1 MWPLMTRAA
10 RVRYQLRCH
19 DNGPVPKR
27 FPPLLLPLILVTLTG
42 HMAFSGGRV
51 SGSLFA
57 LRVGSPELVVGLF
70 MAMFSVLPTLAAM
83 SIGRWIDRMGALP
96 VLRFGVL
103 MVLLGAWLP
112 VLWLS
117 VPSLFVMAVL
127 VGFGFN
133 AVSVASQH
141 TVGAMAQGKSAEQR
155 LRNFGW
161 YALGHSASSAL
172 GPFIS
177 GLLIDHVGFRAA
189 FATMAGFT
197 CVACYLVFRYLARLP
212 AATQDDAL
220 ASAASKPRVW
230 RDLLAA
236 PELRRIYYVSM
247 ALACT
252 WDLFIVMLPVLG
264 TRLGF
269 SASIIGTVF
278 SLFALGTFVS
288 RALMPWLSSRFREWQ
303 IMRAAMATIALVFV
317 ALPWAGAATVFM
329 LLGFLFGT
337 AIGFSQPNMLSL
349 LHAAAPSGRG
359 GEALG
364 LRSLVGN
371 GSSVLIP
378 ITFGLAVGPLGVAPL
393 LWGGAALIS
402 SALPAAHR
410 GVRQHAQKIS

>member
-1 MWPLMTRAA
+1 
-10 RVRYQLRCH
+10 
-19 DNGPVPKR
+19 
-27 FPPLLLPLILVTLTG
+27 
-42 HMAFSGGRV
+42 MAMSGGRV

-57 LRVGSPELVVGLF
+57 LSTGSPELVVGLF
-70 MAMFSVLPTLAAM
+70 MATFSVLPTLAAM
-83 SIGRWIDRMGALP
+83 SIGRWVDRIGALP
-96 VLRFGVL
+96 VMRLGVL
-103 MVLLGAWLP
+103 AVLMGAMLP

-117 VPSLFVMAVL
+117 VPSLFAMAIL
-127 VGFGFN
+127 IGFGFN
-133 AVSVASQH
+133 AMSVAGQH
-141 TVGAMAQGKSAEQR
+141 TVGAMAQGQSAEQR

-177 GLLIDHVGFRAA
+177 GLLIDHAGFRMA
-189 FATMAGFT
+189 FASMAGFS
-197 CVACYLVFRYLARLP
+197 CVACWLVFKRLQKLP
-212 AATQDDAL
+212 AAPKSATSGDAEVR
-220 ASAASKPRVW
+220 AQAW
-230 RDLLAA
+230 HDLLAA

-247 ALACT
+247 ALSCC

-303 IMRAAMATIALVFV
+303 IMRSALVVV
-317 ALPWAGAATVFM
+317 ALVYVVLPWASVAIVFM
-329 LLGFLFGT
+329 LLGFIFGN
-337 AIGFSQPNMLSL
+337 AIGLSQPNMLSL

-364 LRSLVGN
+364 LRSLIGN
-371 GSSVLIP
+371 ASSVWVP
-378 ITFGLAVGPLGVAPL
+378 IAFGLAVGPLGVAPV
-393 LWGGAALIS
+393 LWVAAGLIS

-410 GVRQHAQKIS
+410 GVRHHLR

>member
-1 MWPLMTRAA
+1 M
-10 RVRYQLRCH
+10 
-19 DNGPVPKR
+19 PKH

-42 HMAFSGGRV
+42 HMAMSGGRV

-57 LRVGSPELVVGLF
+57 LSVGSPELVVGLF

-83 SIGRWIDRMGALP
+83 SIGRWVDRIGALP
-96 VLRFGVL
+96 VMRTGVL
-103 MVLLGAWLP
+103 AVLIGASVP

-127 VGFGFN
+127 IGFGFN
-133 AVSVASQH
+133 AMSVAGQH
-141 TVGAMAQGKSAEQR
+141 TVGAMAQGKTAEQR

-177 GLLIDHVGFRAA
+177 GLLIDHVGFRTA

-197 CVACYLVFRYLARLP
+197 CIACWLVFKRLHALP
-212 AATQDDAL
+212 AAAKSETTDDAE
-220 ASAASKPRVW
+220 SKPQAW
-230 RDLLAA
+230 HDLLAA
-236 PELRRIYYVSM
+236 PELRRIYYVGM

-269 SASIIGTVF
+269 SASVIGTVF
-278 SLFALGTFVS
+278 SLFAVGTFVS
-288 RALMPWLSSRFREWQ
+288 RALMPWLSTRFREWQ
-303 IMRAAMATIALVFV
+303 IMRAAMTMIALVFV
-317 ALPWAGAATVFM
+317 LLPWASAATAFM
-329 LLGFLFGT
+329 LLGFLFG
-337 AIGFSQPNMLSL
+337 ASVGFSQPNMLSL
-349 LHAAAPSGRG
+349 LHAAAPTGRG

-378 ITFGLAVGPLGVAPL
+378 IAFGFAVGPFGVAPL
-393 LWGGAALIS
+393 LWAGAALIS

-410 GVRQHAQKIS
+410 GVRHHLG

>member
-1 MWPLMTRAA
+1 M
-10 RVRYQLRCH
+10 
-19 DNGPVPKR
+19 PKH

-42 HMAFSGGRV
+42 HMALSGGRL
-51 SGSLFA
+51 SGSLYA
-57 LRVGSPELVVGLF
+57 LSVGSPELVVGIF
-70 MAMFSVLPTLAAM
+70 MAMFSVLPALAAM
-83 SIGRWIDRMGALP
+83 SIGRWVDRMGALP
-96 VLRFGVL
+96 VIRLGVL
-103 MVLLGAWLP
+103 AVLIGALVP

-127 VGFGFN
+127 IGFGFN
-133 AVSVASQH
+133 AMSVASQH
-141 TVGAMAQGKSAEQR
+141 TVGAMAQGKTAEQR

-177 GLLIDHVGFRAA
+177 GLLIDHIGFRTA

-197 CVACYLVFRYLARLP
+197 CVACWLVFKRLRKLP
-212 AATQDDAL
+212 AAAKSEAAGDDQP
-220 ASAASKPRVW
+220 KPQAW
-230 RDLLAA
+230 HDLLAA

-269 SASIIGTVF
+269 SASVIGTVF
-278 SLFALGTFVS
+278 SLFAVGTFVS
-288 RALMPWLSSRFREWQ
+288 RALMPWLSTRFREWQ
-303 IMRAAMATIALVFV
+303 IMRAAMVIIALVFIL
-317 ALPWAGAATVFM
+317 LPWASAAAAFM

-337 AIGFSQPNMLSL
+337 SVGFSQPNMLSL
-349 LHAAAPSGRG
+349 LHAAAPGGRG

-364 LRSLVGN
+364 LRSLIGN
-371 GSSVLIP
+371 SSSVMVP
-378 ITFGLAVGPLGVAPL
+378 IAFGLAVGPLGVAPL
-393 LWGGAALIS
+393 LWAGATLIS

-410 GVRQHAQKIS
+410 GVRHHLG

>member
-1 MWPLMTRAA
+1 MQILRSDLGICKSSSRDN
-10 RVRYQLRCH
+10 RV
-19 DNGPVPKR
+19 VPKR
-27 FPPLLLPLILVTLTG
+27 FPPLLLPLILITLTG
-42 HMAFSGGRV
+42 HMAMSGGRV

-83 SIGRWIDRMGALP
+83 SIGRWVDRIGALP
-96 VLRFGVL
+96 VMRAGVL
-103 MVLLGAWLP
+103 TTLLGAAVP

-117 VPSLFVMAVL
+117 VPSLFVMAIL

-133 AVSVASQH
+133 AMSVASQH
-141 TVGAMAQGKSAEQR
+141 SVGAMAHGQSPEQR

-161 YALGHSASSAL
+161 FALGHSASSAL

-177 GLLIDHVGFRAA
+177 GLLIDHVGFRMA

-197 CVACYLVFRYLARLP
+197 CVACWLVFKKLAALAALP
-212 AATQDDAL
+212 AALKSDA
-220 ASAASKPRVW
+220 AGNAESKPRAW
-230 RDLLAA
+230 HDLLAK

-247 ALACT
+247 ALACC

-278 SLFALGTFVS
+278 SLFALGTFFS
-288 RALMPWLSSRFREWQ
+288 RALMPWLSTRVREWQ
-303 IMRAAMATIALVFV
+303 IMRAALVIIAVVFI
-317 ALPWAGAATVFM
+317 ALPWASAAIVFM
-329 LLGFLFGT
+329 ALGFLFGS

-349 LHAAAPSGRG
+349 LHAAAPPGRG

-378 ITFGLAVGPLGVAPL
+378 IAFGFAVGPLGVAPL
-393 LWGGAALIS
+393 LWVAAALIS

-410 GVRQHAQKIS
+410 GVRQRS

>member
-1 MWPLMTRAA
+1 MWPLTSRAA
-10 RVRYQLRCH
+10 RARYRARCR
-19 DNGPVPKR
+19 DNGPVSKR

-57 LRVGSPELVVGLF
+57 LSAGSHEWVVGIF
-70 MAMFSVLPTLAAM
+70 MAAFSVLPTLAAM

-103 MVLLGAWLP
+103 TVLIGAAVP

-117 VPSLFVMAVL
+117 VPALFVMAVL

-141 TVGAMAQGKSAEQR
+141 TVGAMTQGKSPKQR

-189 FATMAGFT
+189 FATMAVFT
-197 CVACYLVFRYLARLP
+197 CIACWLVFKHLGTLP
-212 AATQDDAL
+212 AAAKADAL
-220 ASAASKPRVW
+220 ASEASKPRVW

-247 ALACT
+247 ALAGS

-269 SASIIGTVF
+269 SASIIGAVF
-278 SLFALGTFVS
+278 SLFAVGTFVS
-288 RALMPWLSSRFREWQ
+288 RALMPWFSTRVREWQ
-303 IMRAAMATIALVFV
+303 TMRAAMVMIALVFV
-317 ALPWAGAATVFM
+317 ALPWASAASVFM

-337 AIGFSQPNMLSL
+337 SIGFSQPNMLSL

-364 LRSLVGN
+364 LRALVGN
-371 GSSVLIP
+371 GSSVLVP

-393 LWGGAALIS
+393 LWAGAALIS

-410 GVRQHAQKIS
+410 GVQYRS

>member
-1 MWPLMTRAA
+1 M
-10 RVRYQLRCH
+10 
-19 DNGPVPKR
+19 PKH

-42 HMAFSGGRV
+42 HMAMSGGRV

-57 LRVGSPELVVGLF
+57 LSVGSPELVVGIF

-83 SIGRWIDRMGALP
+83 SIGRWVDRMGALP
-96 VLRFGVL
+96 VIRLGVL
-103 MVLLGAWLP
+103 AVLIGALVP

-127 VGFGFN
+127 IGFGFN
-133 AVSVASQH
+133 AMSVASQH
-141 TVGAMAQGKSAEQR
+141 TVGAMAQGQTAEQR

-197 CVACYLVFRYLARLP
+197 CVACWLVFKKLRKLP
-212 AATQDDAL
+212 AAAKSEAAGDDQR
-220 ASAASKPRVW
+220 KPQAW
-230 RDLLAA
+230 HDLLAA

-247 ALACT
+247 TLACT

-269 SASIIGTVF
+269 SASVIGTVF
-278 SLFALGTFVS
+278 SLFAVGTFVS
-288 RALMPWLSSRFREWQ
+288 RALMPWLSTRFREWQ
-303 IMRAAMATIALVFV
+303 IMRAAMVIIALVFV
-317 ALPWAGAATVFM
+317 ALPWASAAVAFM
-329 LLGFLFGT
+329 LLGFLFG
-337 AIGFSQPNMLSL
+337 ASVGFSQPNMLSL
-349 LHAAAPSGRG
+349 LHAAAPGGRG

-364 LRSLVGN
+364 LRSLIGN
-371 GSSVLIP
+371 GSSVMVP
-378 ITFGLAVGPLGVAPL
+378 IAFGLAVGPLGVAPL
-393 LWGGAALIS
+393 LWAGATLIS

-410 GVRQHAQKIS
+410 GVRHHLG

>member
-1 MWPLMTRAA
+1 MAK
-10 RVRYQLRCH
+10 H
-19 DNGPVPKR
+19 
-27 FPPLLLPLILVTLTG
+27 FPPLLLPLILITLTG
-42 HMAFSGGRV
+42 HMAMSGGRV
-51 SGSLFA
+51 SGSLYA
-57 LRVGSPELVVGLF
+57 LNVGSPELVVGLF

-83 SIGRWIDRMGALP
+83 SIGRWVDRIGALP
-96 VLRFGVL
+96 VMRSGVL
-103 MVLLGAWLP
+103 AVLLGATVP

-127 VGFGFN
+127 IGFGFN
-133 AVSVASQH
+133 AMSVAGQH
-141 TVGAMAQGKSAEQR
+141 TVGAMAHGQSPEHR

-177 GLLIDHVGFRAA
+177 GLLIDHAGFRMA
-189 FATMAGFT
+189 FTTMAGFT
-197 CVACYLVFRYLARLP
+197 CVACWLVFKKLRKLP
-212 AATQDDAL
+212 AAVKSDA
-220 ASAASKPRVW
+220 AGGEEARPRAW
-230 RDLLAA
+230 HDLLAA

-247 ALACT
+247 ALACC

-278 SLFALGTFVS
+278 SLFAVGTFVS
-288 RALMPWLSSRFREWQ
+288 RALMPWLSTRFREWQ
-303 IMRAAMATIALVFV
+303 IMRAAMVMIALVFV
-317 ALPWAGAATVFM
+317 ALPWASAAIVFM
-329 LLGFLFGT
+329 LLGFIFGS

-364 LRSLVGN
+364 LRSLIGN
-371 GSSVLIP
+371 GSSVLVP
-378 ITFGLAVGPLGVAPL
+378 IAFGLAVGPVGVAPL
-393 LWGGAALIS
+393 LWAAATLIS

-410 GVRQHAQKIS
+410 GVRHHA

>member
-1 MWPLMTRAA
+1 MS
-10 RVRYQLRCH
+10 
-19 DNGPVPKR
+19 KR

-42 HMAFSGGRV
+42 HMAMSGGRV

-57 LRVGSPELVVGLF
+57 LSTGSPELVVGLF
-70 MAMFSVLPTLAAM
+70 MATFSVLPTLAAM
-83 SIGRWIDRMGALP
+83 SIGRWVDRIGALP
-96 VLRFGVL
+96 VMRLGVL
-103 MVLLGAWLP
+103 AVLMGAMLP

-117 VPSLFVMAVL
+117 VPSLFAMAIL
-127 VGFGFN
+127 IGFGFN
-133 AVSVASQH
+133 AMSVAGQH
-141 TVGAMAQGKSAEQR
+141 TVGAMAQGQSAEQR

-177 GLLIDHVGFRAA
+177 GLLIDHAGFRMA
-189 FATMAGFT
+189 FASMAGFS
-197 CVACYLVFRYLARLP
+197 CVACWLVFKRLQKLP
-212 AATQDDAL
+212 AAPKSATNGDAEVR
-220 ASAASKPRVW
+220 AQAW
-230 RDLLAA
+230 HDLLAA

-247 ALACT
+247 ALSCC

-303 IMRAAMATIALVFV
+303 IMRSALVVV
-317 ALPWAGAATVFM
+317 ALVYVVLPWASVAIVFM
-329 LLGFLFGT
+329 LLGFIFGN
-337 AIGFSQPNMLSL
+337 AIGLSQPNMLSL

-364 LRSLVGN
+364 LRSLIGN
-371 GSSVLIP
+371 ASSVWVP
-378 ITFGLAVGPLGVAPL
+378 IAFGLAVGPLGVAPV
-393 LWGGAALIS
+393 LWVAAGLIS

-410 GVRQHAQKIS
+410 GVRHHLR

>member
-1 MWPLMTRAA
+1 M
-10 RVRYQLRCH
+10 
-19 DNGPVPKR
+19 PKH

-42 HMAFSGGRV
+42 HMAMSGGRV

-57 LRVGSPELVVGLF
+57 LSVGSPELVVGIF

-83 SIGRWIDRMGALP
+83 SIGRWVDRIGALP
-96 VLRFGVL
+96 VMRTGVL
-103 MVLLGAWLP
+103 AVLIGATVP

-127 VGFGFN
+127 IGFGFN
-133 AVSVASQH
+133 AMSVAGQH
-141 TVGAMAQGKSAEQR
+141 TVGAMAQGKTAEQR

-177 GLLIDHVGFRAA
+177 GLLIDHVGFRTA

-197 CVACYLVFRYLARLP
+197 CIACWLVFKRLHTLP
-212 AATQDDAL
+212 AAAKSETTGDAQ
-220 ASAASKPRVW
+220 SKPQAW
-230 RDLLAA
+230 HDLLAA
-236 PELRRIYYVSM
+236 PELRRIYYVGM

-269 SASIIGTVF
+269 SASVIGTVF
-278 SLFALGTFVS
+278 SLFAVGTFVS
-288 RALMPWLSSRFREWQ
+288 RALMPWLSTRFREWQ
-303 IMRAAMATIALVFV
+303 IMRAAMAMIALVFV
-317 ALPWAGAATVFM
+317 VLPWASAATAFM
-329 LLGFLFGT
+329 LLGFLFG
-337 AIGFSQPNMLSL
+337 ASVGFSQPNMLSL
-349 LHAAAPSGRG
+349 LHAAAPTGRG

-378 ITFGLAVGPLGVAPL
+378 IAFGFAVGPFGVAPL
-393 LWGGAALIS
+393 LWAGAALIS

-410 GVRQHAQKIS
+410 GVRHHLR

>member
-1 MWPLMTRAA
+1 M
-10 RVRYQLRCH
+10 
-19 DNGPVPKR
+19 PKH

-42 HMAFSGGRV
+42 HMAMSGGRV
-51 SGSLFA
+51 SGSLYA
-57 LRVGSPELVVGLF
+57 LSVGSPEMVVGLF
-70 MAMFSVLPTLAAM
+70 MATFSALPTLAAM
-83 SIGRWIDRMGALP
+83 SIGRWVDRIGALP
-96 VLRFGVL
+96 VMRFGVL
-103 MVLLGAWLP
+103 AVLIGAVVP

-117 VPSLFVMAVL
+117 VPALFVMAVL
-127 VGFGFN
+127 IGFGFN
-133 AVSVASQH
+133 AMSVAGQH
-141 TVGAMAQGKSAEQR
+141 TVGAMAQGRTAEQR

-177 GLLIDHVGFRAA
+177 GLLIDHAGFRMA

-197 CVACYLVFRYLARLP
+197 CAACWLVFRKLVTLP
-212 AATQDDAL
+212 APAKAQAPAHGT
-220 ASAASKPRVW
+220 PRPQVW
-230 RDLLAA
+230 HDLLAA

-247 ALACT
+247 TLSCC

-278 SLFALGTFVS
+278 SLFAVGTFVS
-288 RALMPWLSSRFREWQ
+288 RALMPWLSTRFREWQ
-303 IMRAAMATIALVFV
+303 IMRAAMAMIALVFIV
-317 ALPWAGAATVFM
+317 LPWAGAAIVFM
-329 LLGFLFGT
+329 GLGFLFGS

-364 LRSLVGN
+364 LRSLIGN
-371 GSSVLIP
+371 ASSVWVP
-378 ITFGLAVGPLGVAPL
+378 IAFGLAVGPIGVAPL
-393 LWGGAALIS
+393 LWTGASLIS

-410 GVRQHAQKIS
+410 GVRHHLR

>member
-1 MWPLMTRAA
+1 MLPLTSRVARA
-10 RVRYQLRCH
+10 RYRPRRR

-57 LRVGSPELVVGLF
+57 LNMGSPEWVVGLF
-70 MAMFSVLPTLAAM
+70 MAMFSFLPTLAAM

-103 MVLLGAWLP
+103 TVLIGAWLP

-117 VPSLFVMAVL
+117 VPSLFVMALL

-133 AVSVASQH
+133 AMSVASQH
-141 TVGAMAQGKSAEQR
+141 TVGALAQGKSAEQR

-172 GPFIS
+172 GPFFS
-177 GLLIDHVGFRAA
+177 GLLIDQVGFRAA

-197 CVACYLVFRYLARLP
+197 CVACWLVFKKLARLP
-212 AATQDDAL
+212 AATKSDATDDHQL
-220 ASAASKPRVW
+220 KPQVW
-230 RDLLAA
+230 HDLLAA

-247 ALACT
+247 TLACT

-278 SLFALGTFVS
+278 SLFAVGTFVS
-288 RALMPWLSSRFREWQ
+288 RALMPWLSTHFREWQ
-303 IMRAAMATIALVFV
+303 IMRAAMAMIALVFV
-317 ALPWAGAATVFM
+317 ALPWASAATAFM

-337 AIGFSQPNMLSL
+337 AVGFSQPNMLSL

-378 ITFGLAVGPLGVAPL
+378 ITFGFAVGPLGVAPL
-393 LWGGAALIS
+393 LWLGAALIS

-410 GVRQHAQKIS
+410 GVRHFR

>member
-1 MWPLMTRAA
+1 M
-10 RVRYQLRCH
+10 
-19 DNGPVPKR
+19 PKH
-27 FPPLLLPLILVTLTG
+27 FPPLLLPLILITLTG
-42 HMAFSGGRV
+42 HMAMSGGRV
-51 SGSLFA
+51 SGSLYA
-57 LRVGSPELVVGLF
+57 LNVGSPELVVGIF
-70 MAMFSVLPTLAAM
+70 MALFSVLPTLAAM
-83 SIGRWIDRMGALP
+83 SIGRWIDRIGALP
-96 VLRFGVL
+96 VMRIGVL
-103 MVLLGAWLP
+103 AVLVGAWVPVLL
-112 VLWLS
+112 LS
-117 VPSLFVMAVL
+117 VPALFVMAVL

-133 AVSVASQH
+133 AISVASQH
-141 TVGAMAQGKSAEQR
+141 SVGVMAQGRSPEQR

-177 GLLIDHVGFRAA
+177 GLLIDHAGFRTA

-197 CVACYLVFRYLARLP
+197 CIACWLVFKKLGTLP
-212 AATQDDAL
+212 AAARSDA
-220 ASAASKPRVW
+220 AHNAQPQQQAW
-230 RDLLAA
+230 HDLLAA

-247 ALACT
+247 ALACC

-288 RALMPWLSSRFREWQ
+288 RALMPWFSSRFREWQ
-303 IMRAAMATIALVFV
+303 IMRAAMVIVALVFV
-317 ALPWAGAATVFM
+317 ALPWASAATMFM
-329 LLGFLFGT
+329 LLGFLFGS

-349 LHAAAPSGRG
+349 LHAAAPRGRG

-378 ITFGLAVGPLGVAPL
+378 VAFGFAVGPLGVAPL
-393 LWGGAALIS
+393 LWAGAALIS

-410 GVRQHAQKIS
+410 GVRQRS

>member
-1 MWPLMTRAA
+1 
-10 RVRYQLRCH
+10 
-19 DNGPVPKR
+19 
-27 FPPLLLPLILVTLTG
+27 
-42 HMAFSGGRV
+42 MAMSGGRV

-57 LRVGSPELVVGLF
+57 LSVGSPELVVGIF

-83 SIGRWIDRMGALP
+83 SIGRWVDRIGALP
-96 VLRFGVL
+96 VMRAGVL
-103 MVLLGAWLP
+103 AVLIGATVP

-127 VGFGFN
+127 IGFGFN
-133 AVSVASQH
+133 AMSVAGQH
-141 TVGAMAQGKSAEQR
+141 TVGAMAQGKTAEQR

-177 GLLIDHVGFRAA
+177 GLLIDHVGFRTA

-197 CVACYLVFRYLARLP
+197 CIACWLVFKRLHTLP
-212 AATQDDAL
+212 AAAKSETTGDAE
-220 ASAASKPRVW
+220 SKPQAW
-230 RDLLAA
+230 HDLLAA
-236 PELRRIYYVSM
+236 PELRRIYYVGM

-269 SASIIGTVF
+269 SASVIGTVF
-278 SLFALGTFVS
+278 SLFAVGTFVS
-288 RALMPWLSSRFREWQ
+288 RALMPWLSTRFREWQ
-303 IMRAAMATIALVFV
+303 IMRAAMAMIALVFV
-317 ALPWAGAATVFM
+317 VLPWASAATAFM
-329 LLGFLFGT
+329 LLGFLFG
-337 AIGFSQPNMLSL
+337 ASVGFSQPNMLSL
-349 LHAAAPSGRG
+349 LHAAAPTGRG

-378 ITFGLAVGPLGVAPL
+378 IAFGFAVGPFGVAPL
-393 LWGGAALIS
+393 LWAGAALIS

-410 GVRQHAQKIS
+410 GVRHHLG